1 MTDLEDRIRES
12 LRDPRR
18 QLPGWPDPMPRIRRA
33 ARRQYAGLASAT
45 AVLLAGAALPLAL
58 LTGLGTHGYGGK
70 PSATPGLSAAHT
82 PPARSAK
89 PPPYPSWAERLGGEV
104 AYECGDVICLM
115 HPDGTGKR
123 GVPGNGPL
131 QLPQW
136 DPAWSPDGR
145 QLSFRG
151 YYGQGDGQYDLYAV
165 SATGCRPT
173 RLTRGMN
180 GESSAWSPSGR
191 QIVFSVPFG
200 LYVIS
205 SDGTGLHRIIA
216 NPTKISY
223 GVDTPAWSALNRI
236 AFADYMAAR
245 HTTEIYAMSADGS
258 GQVALTHG
266 GNGFSSPSWS
276 PDGNSI
282 AFVAG
287 PYTSSVVDVASAD
300 GTGVRQLSPSSWIS
314 YSPTWTPGGQIVFLR
329 QLQAPTDYT
338 AAVTSAYIV
347 NRNGTRLRLLYP
359 DLNASQIAW
368 GFRTLSPAAC

>member
-1 MTDLEDRIRES
+1 MTDLENLIRES

-58 LTGLGTHGYGGK
+58 LTGLGTHGYAGK
-70 PSATPGLSAAHT
+70 PSATPGPPTAHT
-82 PPARSAK
+82 PPPRSAK
-89 PPPYPSWAERLGGEV
+89 PPPYPEWAERLGGEV
-104 AYECGDVICLM
+104 AYQCGDVICLM
-115 HPDGTGKR
+115 RPDGTGQR

-131 QLPQW
+131 PLPEW
-136 DPAWSPDGR
+136 DPAWSPDGS

-173 RLTRGMN
+173 RLTRGLN

-191 QIVFSVPFG
+191 QIVFSVPLG

-205 SDGTGLHRIIA
+205 SDGAGLHRLIA

-236 AFADYMAAR
+236 AFASYVGT
-245 HTTEIYAMSADGS
+245 HTTEIYAVTADGT

-314 YSPTWTPGGQIVFLR
+314 YSPTWTPGGQVVFLR

-347 NRNGTRLRLLYP
+347 NRDGTRLRLLYP

-368 GFRTLSPAAC
+368 GPRTLWPAAC

>member
-1 MTDLEDRIRES
+1 MR
-12 LRDPRR
+12 
-18 QLPGWPDPMPRIRRA
+18 RIRRA

-45 AVLLAGAALPLAL
+45 AVLLAGVALPLAL
-58 LTGLGTHGYGGK
+58 VTGFGFHVGAGK
-70 PSATPGLSAAHT
+70 SSAPGLPAAHT
-82 PPARSAK
+82 PSARAAK
-89 PPPYPSWAERLGGEV
+89 PLRYPSWAERLGGEV
-104 AYECGDVICLM
+104 AYVCGGVICLM

-131 QLPQW
+131 HLAQL

-191 QIVFSVPFG
+191 QVVFSVPFG

-205 SDGTGLHRIIA
+205 SDGTGLHRLIA
-216 NPTKISY
+216 DPTKISY
-223 GVDTPAWSALNRI
+223 GADSPAWSALNRI
-236 AFADYMAAR
+236 AFAGYMAAAQR
-245 HTTEIYAMSADGS
+245 TTEIYAMSADGS

-314 YSPTWTPGGQIVFLR
+314 YSPTWTPGGRIVFLR
-329 QLQAPTDYT
+329 QLSAPTDT
-338 AAVTSAYIV
+338 
-347 NRNGTRLRLLYP
+347 P
-359 DLNASQIAW
+359 PQ
-368 GFRTLSPAAC
+368 